1 MDSNCNI
8 ITEILL
14 VISYTTSYCKKYII
28 TVTKLLVTSNCPTL
42 LTNVKDH
49 ISTYTNTKESAFL
62 KSPSHACIFALSLC
76 QTLCIHGKCHAFWL
90 ISLTTR
96 KIRFAPLPHVFA
108 HWHIFPSIALCHS
121 IEFQM
126 HLSIWVP
133 SDVCRRTF
141 FCHIHSHAQNWI
153 QVRPQSVPFI
163 PFLSTLPLIFLLS
176 LPSFSHCHHIF
187 STFLFQL
194 FFFGL
199 QEGKKHGERKWQ
211 RHRDREKKSQESA
224 GRDCRLGTLS
234 MMALYKV
241 VSASVCLSATDSVR
255 RGSEWI

>member
-1 MDSNCNI
+1 MSCI
-8 ITEILL
+8 
-14 VISYTTSYCKKYII
+14 
-28 TVTKLLVTSNCPTL
+28 
-42 LTNVKDH
+42 LTN
-49 ISTYTNTKESAFL
+49 
-62 KSPSHACIFALSLC
+62 LSDS
-76 QTLCIHGKCHAFWL
+76 QEDTLCSSPPCVCSLAHFPLYCFMSL
-90 ISLTTR
+90 YRISN
-96 KIRFAPLPHVFA
+96 ASV
-108 HWHIFPSIALCHS
+108 
-121 IEFQM
+121 
-126 HLSIWVP
+126 HLGPFRCVQNNF
-133 SDVCRRTF
+133 F
-141 FCHIHSHAQNWI
+141 FCHIHSHTQNWI

-224 GRDCRLGTLS
+224 GWDCRLGTLS

-241 VSASVCLSATDSVR
+241 VSASVCLSADSVR

>member
-1 MDSNCNI
+1 MSCI
-8 ITEILL
+8 
-14 VISYTTSYCKKYII
+14 
-28 TVTKLLVTSNCPTL
+28 
-42 LTNVKDH
+42 LTN
-49 ISTYTNTKESAFL
+49 
-62 KSPSHACIFALSLC
+62 LSDN
-76 QTLCIHGKCHAFWL
+76 QEDTL
-90 ISLTTR
+90 
-96 KIRFAPLPHVFA
+96 APLPHVFA

-121 IEFQM
+121 IEFKC
-126 HLSIWVP
+126 ICP
-133 SDVCRRTF
+133 SGSLRMCAEERF
-141 FCHIHSHAQNWI
+141 FCHIHSHTQNWI

-187 STFLFQL
+187 STFLFQPFL
-194 FFFGL
+194 FGL